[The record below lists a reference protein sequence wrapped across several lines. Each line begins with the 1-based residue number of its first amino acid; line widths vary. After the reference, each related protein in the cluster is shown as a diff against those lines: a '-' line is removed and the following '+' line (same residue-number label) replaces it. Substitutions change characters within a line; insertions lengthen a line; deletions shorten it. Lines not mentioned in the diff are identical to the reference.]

1 MNRWWFVE
9 PCWGLTQHHKM
20 LLYIL
25 PSEWRQAKSRTPR
38 VTFSTY
44 VSRVDGLQAA
54 EDVTKLWGS
63 WLQVREVPRPLG
75 CQGFLTVELSSKGQT
90 RWQWAFG
97 DFIQTGGKLKEI
109 QTKVADHCL
118 TARPE
123 MSHMG
128 RDCSPATACDS
139 PCCHSQCY
147 GWSTGRLLREETRH
161 EVCTDPSH

>member
-1 MNRWWFVE
+1 MLPAAHAEINNKKKILLLYYHLLSKSPACAHCILYMYPAGTLNKQKWTADGLVE
-9 PCWGLTQHHKM
+9 PCWGLTQHHRM
-20 LLYIL
+20 SWYIL

-75 CQGFLTVELSSKGQT
+75 CQGFLTVELPSKGQT

-109 QTKVADHCL
+109 QT
-118 TARPE
+118 
-123 MSHMG
+123 
-128 RDCSPATACDS
+128 
-139 PCCHSQCY
+139 
-147 GWSTGRLLREETRH
+147 
-161 EVCTDPSH
+161 